1 MSEMCLC
8 ALPWPLAAL
17 GVISAELLWDLH
29 TSLQNCVGIPTLPLL
44 SLSHPHGVTR
54 GEHFINPLCSCQSGA
69 AGTAQL
75 LFVTGHHTENK
86 TIKWGL
92 VMQQLLP
99 HSAQCHCPACV
110 GPISFP
116 FRPGSSPVLTTSALG
131 TSLMPYIATRMVLV
145 SFSLCRASCP

>member
-29 TSLQNCVGIPTLPLL
+29 TSLQNCIGIPTLPLL

-54 GEHFINPLCSCQSGA
+54 GDHFINLLCSCQSGA

-116 FRPGSSPVLTTSALG
+116 FQTWKFTCADNICTGDKPHALH
-131 TSLMPYIATRMVLV
+131 
-145 SFSLCRASCP
+145 CH